1 MVLNKSVKL
10 GICLLFLFFSLELQ
24 AEINRYIVYLSD
36 KEQNNFTL
44 SQPQEFLSSDAI
56 MRRERQG
63 IALDISDLPVSSTY
77 INELRSTGASVFFSS
92 KWLNAVLI
100 EADEEMLEMLES
112 LPFVSRTE
120 FVAPGERLIHEST
133 GGRIRKRGTQEI
145 ELTPAERA
153 STHAQN
159 RMLGIDKM
167 HEKGY
172 KGQGIKI
179 AVFDSGFRNVDSS
192 VFFDHV
198 KNDNRFIATRD
209 FTRNSNSVYQFDFHG
224 SRVLSCIGAY
234 GENEFIGTAYESDF
248 ILCVTEDVSS
258 EYRIEEY
265 NWLFAAEFADSLGA
279 DIINSSVGYSYF
291 DDASMDYT
299 YQDMDGRTA
308 IISRAAAFAARK
320 GMIVVASNGNE
331 GNKTWRYINAP
342 ADADS
347 IISVGS
353 VDLDLERSFFSSFGP
368 TSDGRIKPELSAL
381 GAGTSI
387 VTGNNIGMSNGTSFS
402 TPLIAGLVAG
412 FWQALP
418 ELSNME
424 VIHYLKNAAS
434 RSEEPD
440 TLVGYGVPSFMSAY
454 ALATNL
460 EQDIQDRFIVYPNPV
475 DNTRKIYINST
486 DFSRPGLVVID
497 FFDLKGNK
505 LISYNFDET
514 TKDDILEL
522 DVTHLIP
529 GHYIF
534 TCSTGQKVRKAKLIV
549 Q

>member
-10 GICLLFLFFSLELQ
+10 GICILFIFFSQELKS
-24 AEINRYIVYLSD
+24 EVNRYIVYLSD
-36 KEQNNFTL
+36 KEQNEFSL
-44 SQPQEFLSSDAI
+44 SQPQEFLSRDAL

-63 IALDISDLPVSSTY
+63 IALDITDLPVSITY
-77 INELRSTGASVFFSS
+77 LNELNLKGIPVFFSS

-100 EADEEMLEMLES
+100 EASEEQLSDLENLS
-112 LPFVSRTE
+112 FVSNIE
-120 FVAPGERLIHEST
+120 FVAPGARLMHENT
-133 GGRIRKRGTQEI
+133 GGRNRKKGTQSL
-145 ELTPAERA
+145 ELTPLERA

-172 KGQGIKI
+172 KGRGIKI

-192 VFFDHV
+192 IFFEHV

-209 FTRNSNSVYQFDFHG
+209 FIRNSNSVYQFDFHG
-224 SRVLSCIGAY
+224 SRVLSCIGAH
-234 GENEFIGTAYESDF
+234 GENEFIGAAFEADF
-248 ILCVTEDVSS
+248 ILCVTEDVGS

-265 NWLFAAEFADSLGA
+265 NWLFAAEYADSLGV

-291 DDASMDYT
+291 DDPSMDYT

-308 IISRAAAFAARK
+308 IISRAASFAARK

-353 VDLDLERSFFSSFGP
+353 VDLDQERSFFSSFGP

-381 GAGTSI
+381 GSGTSI

-418 ELSNME
+418 ELTNME

-434 RSEEPD
+434 RSDEPD
-440 TLVGYGVPSFMSAY
+440 TLVGYGIPNFMSAY

-486 DFSRPGLVVID
+486 DFSRPGMVVID

-505 LISYNFDET
+505 LISYNFDEN
-514 TKDDILEL
+514 TKDDVLEL

-534 TCSTGQKVRKAKLIV
+534 TCSIGQKVRKAKLIV

>member
-1 MVLNKSVKL
+1 MVLNKSVNL
-10 GICLLFLFFSLELQ
+10 GVCLFFVFFSLELK
-24 AEINRYIVYLSD
+24 AEINRYVVYLAD
-36 KEQNNFTL
+36 KEQNNYSL
-44 SQPQEFLSSDAI
+44 SQPQEFMTSDAL

-63 IALDISDLPVSSTY
+63 IALDISDLPVSGAY
-77 INELRSTGASVFFSS
+77 LNELKLKGVPVFFSS
-92 KWLNAVLI
+92 KWLNAVLV
-100 EADEEMLEMLES
+100 EAGEDQLSELES
-112 LPFVSRTE
+112 LPFVSKIE
-120 FVAPGERLIHEST
+120 FVAPGARLLYENT
-133 GGRIRKRGTQEI
+133 GGRNRKKGTQEI
-145 ELTPAERA
+145 EISPAERA

-167 HEKGY
+167 HEKGF
-172 KGQGIKI
+172 KGRGIKI
-179 AVFDSGFRNVDSS
+179 AVFDSGFRNVDNSI
-192 VFFDHV
+192 FFEQV
-198 KNDNRFIATRD
+198 KNENRFIATRD
-209 FTRNSNSVYQFDFHG
+209 FIRNSNSVYQFDFHG
-224 SRVLSCIGAY
+224 SRVLSCIAAY
-234 GENEFIGTAYESDF
+234 RENEFIGTAYESDF

-265 NWLFAAEFADSLGA
+265 NWLFAAEYADSIGV

-353 VDLDLERSFFSSFGP
+353 VDLDQEKSFFSSFGP

-424 VIHYLKNAAS
+424 VIYYLKNAAS
-434 RSEEPD
+434 RSDSPD
-440 TLVGYGVPSFMSAY
+440 TLVGYGIPNFMSAY

-486 DFSRPGLVVID
+486 DFSRPGMVVID

-514 TKDDILEL
+514 TKDDVLEL
-522 DVTHLIP
+522 DVTQLIP